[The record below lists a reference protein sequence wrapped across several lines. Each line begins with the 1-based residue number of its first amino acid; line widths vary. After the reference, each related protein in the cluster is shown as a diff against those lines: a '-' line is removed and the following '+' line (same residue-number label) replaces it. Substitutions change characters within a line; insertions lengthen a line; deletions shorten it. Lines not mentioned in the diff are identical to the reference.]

1 MKQFR
6 RIAVG
11 AVASAV
17 AAGIGLAV
25 AAAYAHPGVGFG
37 PQGDAPGGFGP
48 GSMRGMES
56 PMMHGG
62 HGGSTP
68 AQQLVTPEERQAFIE
83 KMRSAKT
90 AEERQ
95 KLAEA
100 NRAEIEKRAKEKG
113 ITLPEA
119 HGPGAGSGPHSVS
132 PGMMRHMGPASA
144 ASHGPMGG
152 PMAGRM
158 QHDDAS
164 FGTDLQLVHSMI
176 EGHDRIKRAVTNL
189 PNGIRTV
196 TESDDPQV
204 AQTIKTHVASMVQR
218 LDEGRVFNL
227 FSPTLPVLF
236 ENKDKIKTK
245 VETTDK
251 GSIVTQTSSDA
262 AVVAALQAHAV
273 EVSDLAREGRV
284 AMMRSARAAMGMM
297 ARGPGAGMG
306 AHMFQPAQPPAA
318 SEPVR

>member
-1 MKQFR
+1 MKRSSKLAPRVVASSGLALVLGF
-6 RIAVG
+6 
-11 AVASAV
+11 AVAVSFA
-17 AAGIGLAV
+17 
-25 AAAYAHPGVGFG
+25 
-37 PQGDAPGGFGP
+37 QPGG
-48 GSMRGMES
+48 ME
-56 PMMHGG
+56 
-62 HGGSTP
+62 
-68 AQQLVTPEERQAFIE
+68 
-83 KMRSAKT
+83 
-90 AEERQ
+90 
-95 KLAEA
+95 
-100 NRAEIEKRAKEKG
+100 
-113 ITLPEA
+113 
-119 HGPGAGSGPHSVS
+119 
-132 PGMMRHMGPASA
+132 PGMMRGMGPAAA
-144 ASHGPMGG
+144 ASHGPMGGAMGGPMAG

-164 FGTDLQLVHSMI
+164 FGADMQLVHTMI
-176 EGHDRIKRAVTNL
+176 EGHDRIKRTVTNL
-189 PNGIRTV
+189 PDGIKTV

-245 VETTDK
+245 VDTTDK
-251 GSIVTQTSSDA
+251 GSIVTQTSNDA

-306 AHMFQPAQPPAA
+306 PNMFQPAQPPAA
-318 SEPVR
+318 SGPVR